1 MENIDFDTLELPAP
15 SQKLAS
21 QLRRDLHELGAV
33 PVSKAVA
40 SLTATA
46 VSDGADEVAAR
57 IFAESVIRALIL
69 CGDVGS
75 GQSYGD
81 RIILKKRETTMLYQ
95 GDRCI
100 LLGGDPERG
109 EFHGLLRAVDDLP
122 PDTIGFLDGA
132 GQLSDTERAELWQF
146 LERGGW
152 SLDAGVSDAVMR
164 VLCIAGLV
172 PGHLIPEAAS
182 EWLQNHFP
190 LAAQSQGSVADP
202 SQMAVI
208 RSSVGTRQIVTAG
221 PGSGKTH
228 TATERVIHLV
238 QQGLSPARICLITFT
253 RVAAEEVGRRIS
265 DALEEHT
272 YSGGVMCGTIDSMAW
287 NLVTTIGD
295 APAGGYERIV
305 RTARKMIA
313 DGEQV
318 MFDQLSRISH
328 LVIDEAQDIVGERR
342 DFCRALI
349 DALPPDVGITIL
361 GDGAQ
366 AIYGS
371 WAGDT
376 GKGGSLH
383 AALVNDRAWDTRQ
396 LTSNHRT
403 QSVVLRQFFREAR
416 DLLEREQDPRE
427 TYLELR
433 DMLLDVATDPNV
445 SLTGPV
451 LPWRDDS
458 LILFR
463 GRAATEA
470 ASVRLTRAARVHR
483 LKLSGQTTVCDPLIG
498 AICAGVAPG
507 ASVRKDHIRRRLADL
522 HPAPFGLTEEA
533 ALLRLQALGG
543 GARAIRLQ
551 DIGEMIDRQ
560 PVEFTRDHV
569 GTAGPLLGSIHG
581 AKGREAPNVLLML
594 PPVPDGDDVDW
605 LEEARVLF
613 VGATRASQN
622 LYLGRAQGGTIR
634 FGVNGSRWLRGKGGG
649 LILSGC
655 DGLHPLSGDLPAL
668 SVWEAAFRQ
677 PHCNFQRASKAE
689 GALWHLVTDAG
700 ELLAEAHG
708 ALADDLDYLETTR
721 GGIAAGKIRIV
732 GATTVVD
739 RRSDGRING
748 ITLLPVLQG
757 VAQSAGSK
765 GSENEQ

>member
-1 MENIDFDTLELPAP
+1 MHKTDFDMLGVLAP
-15 SQKLAS
+15 SQKLAA

-33 PVSKAVA
+33 PVSRALA

-46 VSDGADEVAAR
+46 VSEGSDEVAAR
-57 IFAESVIRALIL
+57 GFAESAVRALVL
-69 CGDVGS
+69 CGDIGS

-81 RIILKKRETTMLYQ
+81 RILLKKRERAMLYQ

-100 LLGGDPERG
+100 LLGGEPERG
-109 EFHGLLRAVDDLP
+109 EPHGLLRAIDDVP
-122 PDTIGFLDGA
+122 ADAVSFLHGE
-132 GQLSDTERAELWQF
+132 GQLSASELAELDE
-146 LERGGW
+146 LLARGAW
-152 SLDAGVSDAVMR
+152 SADAHPSDAIMHL
-164 VLCIAGLV
+164 LCIVGLV
-172 PGHLIPEAAS
+172 PGQPVPEDTS
-182 EWLQNHFP
+182 EWLREHF
-190 LAAQSQGSVADP
+190 LFAAQSKDSVADP
-202 SQMAVI
+202 SQSAVI
-208 RSSVGTRQIVTAG
+208 QSLIGARQVVTAG

-238 QQGLSPARICLITFT
+238 EQGMSPARICLITFT

-265 DALEEHT
+265 EALEEHT

-318 MFDQLSRISH
+318 MLDQLSRISH

-383 AALVNDRAWDTRQ
+383 GALANDRAWDTRQ

-403 QSVVLRQFFREAR
+403 RSVVLRQFFREAR
-416 DLLEREQDPRE
+416 DLLDREQDQRA

-498 AICAGVAPG
+498 AICAGVGPG
-507 ASVRKDHIRRRLADL
+507 TSIRRDHIRRRLAGL
-522 HPAPFGLTEEA
+522 HPGPFGLTEED

-543 GARAIRLQ
+543 GAPAIRPQ

-560 PVEFTRDHV
+560 PVEFTCDHV

-594 PPVPDGDDVDW
+594 PPVPYGDDVDW

-613 VGATRASQN
+613 VGATRASEN
-622 LYLGRAQGGTIR
+622 LYIGRAQGGAIR
-634 FGVNGSRWLRGKGGG
+634 FGVNRSRWLRGKGGG
-649 LILSGC
+649 LILSGS
-655 DGLHPLSGDLPAL
+655 DGLRPLSGGVPAL
-668 SVWEAAFRQ
+668 AVWEAAFSQ
-677 PHCNFQRASKAE
+677 PHCNFQRAKKAE
-689 GALWHLVTDAG
+689 EPPWQLVTDAG
-700 ELLAEAHG
+700 EILAEAHG
-708 ALADDLDYLETTR
+708 ALADDLDYLTST
-721 GGIAAGKIRIV
+721 GGEIAAHKIRIV

-757 VAQSAGSK
+757 VAQSAASM
-765 GSENEQ
+765 ENVYEQ